1 MVNKRW
7 RRVKRGKFGRVS
19 ILRKYAGPNAK
30 LWGKNAWRVEYL
42 CLDGMEKTQTF
53 GVLRWALDSQRS
65 FLRGGKP

>member
-19 ILRKYAGPNAK
+19 ILRKVGEGD
-30 LWGKNAWRVEYL
+30 LVGWVVDYL
-42 CLDGMEKTQTF
+42 CLDGMEKVEEF
-53 GVLRWALDSQRS
+53 VNLNEALDSQRS